1 MDVFYEES
9 AVNQNANRGRKIYKV
24 LNIISWIFIFLCLI
38 FAFCTIMLIPNCND
52 KDKADYGFYL
62 FNCLFMLG
70 LSFTFFLGWFIFYQ
84 LKKRVNISF
93 DYIFVSG
100 ELRIAKIF
108 NINRRKLVERISCE
122 EMIQIGDTDNPS
134 FERLASSP
142 DTKTVYYTPNMEAD
156 EGKFFMYILIPGN
169 NGKKLLI
176 LEARELLLMNIM
188 KFVRRNVLE
197 SDYVMQEKKLQQ
209 KQQ

>member
-9 AVNQNANRGRKIYKV
+9 AVNQNAERGRKIYKV
-24 LNIISWIFIFLCLI
+24 LNIVSWIFIILCLI
-38 FAFCTIMLIPNCND
+38 FAFCTIMLIPSC
-52 KDKADYGFYL
+52 KDRYEADYGFHL

-70 LSFTFFLGWFIFYQ
+70 FALMFFFGWFIFYQ

-108 NINRRKLVERISCE
+108 NVNRRKLVERISCE

-134 FERLASSP
+134 YDRLASSP
-142 DTKTVYYTPNMEAD
+142 DTKVVYYTQNMEAAD
-156 EGKFFMYILIPGN
+156 GKFFMYILLAAS
-169 NGKKLLI
+169 NGKRLLV

-188 KFVRRNVLE
+188 KFARRNVLE

-209 KQQ
+209 KL

>member
-93 DYIFVSG
+93 DYIFILNS
-100 ELRIAKIF
+100 I
-108 NINRRKLVERISCE
+108 
-122 EMIQIGDTDNPS
+122 PS
-134 FERLASSP
+134 FSN
-142 DTKTVYYTPNMEAD
+142 DDKCHKIQMNCWMHFNMWTSWVSIVFNYFYLNSD
-156 EGKFFMYILIPGN
+156 EIWIRIWGI
-169 NGKKLLI
+169 KKHKS
-176 LEARELLLMNIM
+176 E
-188 KFVRRNVLE
+188 E
-197 SDYVMQEKKLQQ
+197 SDVVSIQSF
-209 KQQ
+209 